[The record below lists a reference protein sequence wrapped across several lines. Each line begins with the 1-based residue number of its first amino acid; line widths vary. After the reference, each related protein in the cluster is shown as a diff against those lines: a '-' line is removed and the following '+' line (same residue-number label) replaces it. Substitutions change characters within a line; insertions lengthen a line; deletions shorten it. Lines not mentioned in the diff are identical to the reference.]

1 MTALDWGAE
10 RCHEVWARGVPLLPE
25 ASPGLDPADLEPLAA
40 CALEVLATVGADD
53 PEALA
58 RLAAAWDEGDVRPPA
73 LFPAPGRIGELA
85 LQEAIGLSQQAL
97 AFLACVC
104 LRPALEAYFRT
115 CAGHFGSGVW
125 ALPVCPFCGAP
136 PGFADLVDSG
146 QRRLACHLCGNS
158 WPFARLRCPHCG
170 SQDPQALVRLAA
182 EAEEEGYAITA
193 CKTCGGFLKELDRRL
208 RWNAGPPLV
217 EDWGSPHLDLIAARQ
232 GYWRAV
238 PTLVQ
243 LSLAE

>member
-1 MTALDWGAE
+1 MT
-10 RCHEVWARGVPLLPE
+10 
-25 ASPGLDPADLEPLAA
+25 PA
-40 CALEVLATVGADD
+40 
-53 PEALA
+53 
-58 RLAAAWDEGDVRPPA
+58 A
-73 LFPAPGRIGELA
+73 LFPSPGRIGALA
-85 LQEAIGLSQQAL
+85 LQEATGLSQAAL
-97 AFLACVC
+97 AFLACLC
-104 LRPALEAYFRT
+104 LRPGLEAHFAA
-115 CAGHFGSGVW
+115 CAAHLGPGLWS
-125 ALPVCPFCGAP
+125 LPLCPFCGAP
-136 PGFADLVDSG
+136 PGFADLVDNG
-146 QRRLACHLCGNS
+146 QRRLACHLCGGS

-170 SQDPQALVRLAA
+170 SGDPQTLVRLAA
-182 EAEEEGYAITA
+182 EGEEEGYAISA